1 MDLSEKLILFKRR
14 EAMKKIM
21 PALIVLF
28 VVLTLA
34 FSSGPKKGLK
44 IFISVDMEGI
54 AGVATGRECNSSDR
68 DYDYFRKLMTL
79 ETNAAIEGA
88 LKAGAT
94 EILVRD
100 SHGSKTNI
108 LPDLLHK
115 KAKLLRG
122 VTTRPENMMLGIDET
137 FDAVIFIGYHAKAG
151 TTEGVLAHTSS
162 GNVIDLSINGVSL
175 PEAGYNA
182 LIAGLFDVPVVF
194 VAGDNW
200 ICQQVKD
207 LFGEVDTVETKIG
220 MGRNTE
226 LGLHPEVVRDKI
238 RKEVSKCL
246 GGPYQFKPYKMKPPY
261 TMVLKVK
268 KERDLYLGAEK
279 IGEGE
284 FKFTSSDLLEVIDA
298 FNKMK

>member
-1 MDLSEKLILFKRR
+1 
-14 EAMKKIM
+14 MKKIV
-21 PALIVLF
+21 PTLIVLF
-28 VVLTLA
+28 VVLSLA
-34 FSSGPKKGLK
+34 FSPGPTNGLK

-54 AGVATGRECNSSDR
+54 AGVATGRECSSSGR
-68 DYDYFRKLMTL
+68 DYDYFRKLTTL
-79 ETNAAIEGA
+79 ETNAAIKGA

-94 EILVRD
+94 EIVVRD
-100 SHGSKTNI
+100 GHGSKTNI

-115 KAKLLRG
+115 KARLLRG
-122 VTTRPENMMLGIDET
+122 VTERPENMMLGIDET
-137 FDAVIFIGYHAKAG
+137 FDGVMFIGYHAKAG
-151 TTEGVLAHTSS
+151 TKEGVLAHTSS

-182 LIAGLFDVPVVF
+182 LIAGLFDVPVAF

-207 LFGEVDTVETKIG
+207 LFGEVDTFETKIG

-238 RKEVSKCL
+238 RKEVTNCL
-246 GGPYQFKPYKMKPPY
+246 RELYRFKPYKMKPPY

-268 KERDLYLGAEK
+268 KEGDLYPGAEK

-284 FKFTSSDLLEVIDA
+284 FKFTSSDLLEVMDA